1 MMGKAHPEKGFIS
14 LLILMVLVFL
24 SWKGFQA
31 FYKTASYERM
41 VRYETQRIKAACW
54 ADSGL
59 EWAEAAIEQNPAWPG
74 GTRQYAG
81 GEIVIQ
87 VKKTGQVYTITS
99 SSKIDKT
106 VQKKYGNYLLTE
118 ESLVLI
124 RSGELYE

>member
-1 MMGKAHPEKGFIS
+1 MGKAHPDKGFIS
-14 LLILMVLVFL
+14 LFILLVLVFL
-24 SWKGFQA
+24 SWKGFLA
-31 FYKTASYERM
+31 FYKAGSYERM

-59 EWAEAAIEQNPAWPG
+59 EWAEAALKQNPAWPG
-74 GTRQYAG
+74 GTRQFAG

-99 SSKIDKT
+99 GCKIEKT
-106 VQKKYGNYLLTE
+106 VQKKYGTYLLVE

-124 RSGELYE
+124 RSGELYD